1 MSTLGLHSLVGVT
14 DLLPTIVGGVSN
26 LAIAKVIDIWGRA
39 EGFAVMT
46 VLILVG
52 LIMKATFTNIETYTA
67 ANTIHWVG
75 HIGIQYIVTIMYA
88 DMTSMKNRMILIGL
102 QQVQVVSANFGGPQ
116 IGQLFFNRGD
126 FHWPF
131 GTFIIVIGVLSIP
144 IMAIFILEKRKAAK
158 AGLIPARASSGKT
171 VWEKTKFYFVQF
183 DVIGMFLTIFGWVLL
198 LLPFSLTQYAPNGWR
213 TGYIIAMIVLG
224 VVLLAAFAVWEKW
237 FAPVSYL
244 PFKYLTNRTILT
256 ACLLNFFMF
265 LSIL

>member
-1 MSTLGLHSLVGVT
+1 
-14 DLLPTIVGGVSN
+14 
-26 LAIAKVIDIWGRA
+26 
-39 EGFAVMT
+39 MT

-52 LIMKATFTNIETYTA
+52 LIMKATFTNIEMFTA

-102 QQVQVVSANFGGPQ
+102 QQVQVISANFGGPQ
-116 IGQLFFNRGD
+116 IGTLFFNRGD

-131 GTFIIVIGVLSIP
+131 GTFVILIGVLSIP
-144 IMAIFILEKRKAAK
+144 IMVIFIMEKRKATK
-158 AGLIPARASSGKT
+158 AGLIPARASSGKN

-198 LLPFSLTQYAPNGWR
+198 LLPFSLKQYAPNGWQE
-213 TGYIIAMIVLG
+213 GYIIAMIVLG
-224 VVLLAAFAVWEKW
+224 VVLLLAFAVWEKY